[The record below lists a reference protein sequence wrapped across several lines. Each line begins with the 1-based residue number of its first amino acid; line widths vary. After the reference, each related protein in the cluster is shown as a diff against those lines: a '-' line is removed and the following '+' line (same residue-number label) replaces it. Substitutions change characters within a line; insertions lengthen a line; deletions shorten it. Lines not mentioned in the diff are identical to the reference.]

1 MCYTKAMEYLCNAM
15 FLVQI
20 LYERMEK
27 EMADTEEPET
37 EARRRATD
45 EEEALLKVGISAL
58 IRRLTQNVL

>member
-1 MCYTKAMEYLCNAM
+1 M

-45 EEEALLKVGISAL
+45 EEEAVLKVRLSAL
-58 IRRLTQNVL
+58 MQRCAPHTRSGLKA